1 MPVLGGHCWGL
12 TCLLGGG
19 GWEQWDGGAAGC
31 PRSPAEPPAPRGCRC
46 GAADSP
52 GAGGDTTWAAK
63 PKGDEGR
70 GCGSNGTEVGTSPPD
85 GISPPNLCVSP
96 PHPRHRERPEPRRET
111 RTWLSPRPNLP
122 PQPRSSLG
130 GIRGDETSRKTH
142 PHVLRGIY
150 NNLLP
155 GWTHGAAMSWAGGG
169 GGSQIHRP
177 QPCHRGRA
185 VPPWNPLPR
194 LQRGGTRSCWGD
206 STGSGSFPSSRATRS
221 AQSSRRVLGG
231 CSPAWRG
238 GTAANRQL
246 ISAR

>member
-1 MPVLGGHCWGL
+1 MGVLLAAHAALPSPLPHGAAGGEPP
-12 TCLLGGG
+12 TPPGGG
-19 GWEQWDGGAAGC
+19 GTRLGLQNPRVTKAGAAGAMG
-31 PRSPAEPPAPRGCRC
+31 RRWGHLLLMASPHQ
-46 GAADSP
+46 
-52 GAGGDTTWAAK
+52 T
-63 PKGDEGR
+63 
-70 GCGSNGTEVGTSPPD
+70 
-85 GISPPNLCVSP
+85 CVCVCP

-177 QPCHRGRA
+177 QPCHRGRV